1 MSFKS
6 LINLNINKDD
16 SDINDYIYIWD
27 YFKKRPNKI
36 TIHKSYTLDLEKE
49 IIELSSENVKFSEV
63 IPSESEDIVNDRI
76 LSKLEIDDKVIFIS
90 YVVIDRK
97 FQSPE
102 ISGLTIFYKDEDDVS
117 VIDELVEDFEK
128 YSIQEIEEVEYNLY
142 TTSVS
147 SSSTLIAESI
157 SPITDLDNIDLYYSS
172 KTFKNIKKSIKSL
185 KKNTKGLFIFY
196 GERGTGKTSVINY
209 LANSL
214 NRSVIFVPNN
224 MVEHTINNCD
234 FRKFLHK
241 YHNPIVILDDCE
253 MIFNDYFNR
262 TNLASYNLLQLTE
275 GIFLDS
281 TNATFIT
288 IFNVDDVSEIDQ
300 NLCECNNLIDLVEF
314 DYLSEEESNEL
325 GSHLSNKSKYKT
337 KTKLNDIIKKRKDTD
352 NKKIGF

>member
-27 YFKKRPNKI
+27 YYKKRPNKVA
-36 TIHKSYTLDLEKE
+36 IHKSYTLDLEKE
-49 IIELSSENVKFSEV
+49 IAELSSENVKFTEV

-76 LSKLEIDDKVIFIS
+76 LSKLEINEITIFIS
-90 YVVIDRK
+90 YIVIDRR

-102 ISGLTIFYKDEDDVS
+102 ISSLTIFYKDENDES
-117 VIDELVEDFEK
+117 SIDELVENFEK

-142 TTSVS
+142 TTSIS
-147 SSSTLIAESI
+147 SSSTLIAEPI

-185 KKNTKGLFIFY
+185 KKNTKGLLIFY

-224 MVEHTINNCD
+224 MIEHTINNSD

-262 TNLASYNLLQLTE
+262 TNLSAYNLLQLTD

-281 TNATFIT
+281 SNATFIT

-300 NLCECNNLIDLVEF
+300 NLCECNNLIDIIEF

-325 GSHLSNKSKYKT
+325 STHLSHKAKFKT
-337 KTKLNDIIKKRKDTD
+337 KAKLNDIIKKRKDTD